1 MSDES
6 AETADAWPDCEGE
19 QVEVMLLGTYHMDN
33 PGLDEINVDA
43 DDVLAPDRQAELE
56 TLTDRLA
63 EWNPERIAVEWPYD
77 WQAGVDALYEE
88 YRTGAR
94 SFGEREAIDA
104 DFRFDSE
111 ADLGCRDET
120 VQVGFRLADALD
132 HERVSPIDH
141 PMDAANDDL
150 HTLKE
155 SDFEPERKADYSL
168 PDTDR
173 YEREVDERLAD
184 STILEFLRWTNEE
197 EQLRVNHDW
206 MFARGVR
213 WGEADNFG
221 GPSWLASW
229 YDRNLRM
236 VHNLWRA
243 IESGAERVLLLVGS
257 GHVRALRHLLT
268 EAPMFCPVSPLPYL
282 RG

>member
-1 MSDES
+1 MSGRFV
-6 AETADAWPDCEGE
+6 ETADAWPDCEDE

-43 DDVLAPDRQAELE
+43 DDVLAPDRQTELE
-56 TLTDRLA
+56 ALTDRLA

-77 WQAGVDALYEE
+77 WQADVDSLYEE

-94 SFGEREAIDA
+94 RYDEREAIDA
-104 DFRFDSE
+104 NSRFDSE

-120 VQVGFRLADALD
+120 IQVGFRLADALD

-141 PMDAANDDL
+141 PMDAANDDFDA
-150 HTLKE
+150 LKE

-168 PDTDR
+168 PDLDR
-173 YEREVDERLAD
+173 HGREVDERLAS
-184 STILEFLRWTNEE
+184 STVPKFLRWTNEE

-206 MFARGVR
+206 MFDKGVR
-213 WGEADNFG
+213 WGEDDNFG
-221 GPSWLASW
+221 GPQWLASW
-229 YDRNLRM
+229 YDRNFRM

-243 IESGAERVLLLVGS
+243 IERDDDRVLLLVGS
-257 GHVRALRHLLT
+257 GHVRVLRHLLT

-282 RG
+282 